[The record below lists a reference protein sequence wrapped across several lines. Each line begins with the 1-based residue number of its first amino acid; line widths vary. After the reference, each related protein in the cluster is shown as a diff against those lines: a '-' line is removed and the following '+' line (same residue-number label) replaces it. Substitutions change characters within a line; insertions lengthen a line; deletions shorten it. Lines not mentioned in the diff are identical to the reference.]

1 VRSLQE
7 GWAQVEPPSPG
18 APPAIIDRGPL
29 CQQHASIGGVPLPPA
44 RGSISGMVLGRLL
57 ASASDS
63 PKAQFNGL
71 KVEAPVSHEAGKGL
85 TAPHGTLSAP

>member
-29 CQQHASIGGVPLPPA
+29 CQQQASVGGV
-44 RGSISGMVLGRLL
+44 S
-57 ASASDS
+57 
-63 PKAQFNGL
+63 
-71 KVEAPVSHEAGKGL
+71 L
-85 TAPHGTLSAP
+85 TAESIRLEGRSHRGLARAGR